1 MEETTT
7 AALTSRIDDLIAL
20 CATLARENQAL
31 QKEQAAWRAE
41 RTRLIE
47 RNELAKSKIDAMIGR
62 LRSLDEPEAGGQ
74 TNMAGGGALSRGAP
88 PPRSGGQGPSP
99 SHGDALSR
107 GAPPPRSGGQGPSPS
122 HGDAATEHDP
132 SEQAR

>member
-74 TNMAGGGALSRGAP
+74 TNMAGGGALSRGA
-88 PPRSGGQGPSP
+88 RGASP

>member
-41 RTRLIE
+41 RARLIE

-74 TNMAGGGALSRGAP
+74 TNMAVGALSRGAP
-88 PPRSGGQGPSP
+88 PPQSGGQGPSP
-99 SHGDALSR
+99 SHEDPPA
-107 GAPPPRSGGQGPSPS
+107 AP
-122 HGDAATEHDP
+122 DAATEHGP
-132 SEQAR
+132 SEQGR

>member
-20 CATLARENQAL
+20 CTALARENQAL

-41 RTRLIE
+41 RARLIE

-74 TNMAGGGALSRGAP
+74 TNMAVGDAP
-88 PPRSGGQGPSP
+88 PAPDAVPEHGPTE
-99 SHGDALSR
+99 R
-107 GAPPPRSGGQGPSPS
+107 GR
-122 HGDAATEHDP
+122 
-132 SEQAR
+132 